1 MMAETADRPARAAG
15 NELTPSSSAGG
26 IWALQVLAVLVLA
39 DGSLIALGIAGAAAV
54 GTGVSAGGV
63 AAGLAI
69 GLAAAVPPAV
79 FFLAAARRVGRPNRF
94 VPMALAASGGVWLV
108 LWTGAGSMMESWTT
122 YGAGCADNASICGSD
137 YLVAQRYQLL
147 LIALFAA
154 ATLPA
159 ALFAAWFASRRSRP
173 DEGEQEGAR

>member
-1 MMAETADRPARAAG
+1 MMKVTRRRPYGHGVSVPPPRSRRSRSRAGYSPGGRTAMMAETADRPARAAG

-108 LWTGAGSMMESWTT
+108 LWTGAGSM
-122 YGAGCADNASICGSD
+122 
-137 YLVAQRYQLL
+137 
-147 LIALFAA
+147 
-154 ATLPA
+154 
-159 ALFAAWFASRRSRP
+159 
-173 DEGEQEGAR
+173 